1 MVIVIVDA
9 GWEIYG
15 YVAEAEDEMDAI
27 TQR

>member
-9 GWEIYG
+9 GWEIDG
-15 YVAEAEDEMDAI
+15 YVAEAEDDMDAI